1 MTTTATPIE
10 TVRVPLDA
18 VTQAEIRVGFGGGD
32 LTVGP
37 AEPGVLVSGSF
48 EGGVIQRSGGPGKL
62 ALEPLSPGRPLVTWR
77 PVIWNMAVTTE
88 IPVDFRLDTGANRST
103 IDLTSMRIRRLEI
116 HTGASET
123 RVRMPAS
130 GQTEARI
137 ECGFASVT
145 LTIPEGVAARIR
157 GTMGLG
163 AVVVE
168 ETRFPRVTDGWA
180 SSDFETAPN
189 RMDITVSGGFGSV
202 NVS

>member
-1 MTTTATPIE
+1 MTTTATTIE
-10 TVRVPLDA
+10 TVRVPLDDL
-18 VTQAEIRVGFGGGD
+18 TQAEIRVGFGGGD

-37 AEPGVLVSGSF
+37 AEPGVLLSGSF
-48 EGGVIQRSGGPGKL
+48 EGGVIQRSEGPGKL

-123 RVRMPAS
+123 RVRMPAN
-130 GQTEARI
+130 GQTAARI
-137 ECGFASVT
+137 ECGFASVNLT
-145 LTIPEGVAARIR
+145 LPEGVAARIR

-168 ETRFPRVTDGWA
+168 ESRFPRVTDGWA
-180 SSDFETAPN
+180 SADFETSPN